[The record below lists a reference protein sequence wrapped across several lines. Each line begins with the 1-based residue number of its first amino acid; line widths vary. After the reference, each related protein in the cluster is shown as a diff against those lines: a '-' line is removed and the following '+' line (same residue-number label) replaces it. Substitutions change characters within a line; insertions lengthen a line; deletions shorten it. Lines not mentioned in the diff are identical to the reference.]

1 MATPRRRRADGE
13 ASRQRILDAAAAIA
27 GERGYEGTSIALVEA
42 RSGLPASSIYWHFG
56 DKDGLIAAVI
66 ERSFQRWLAGAGA
79 WEPPAA
85 GASRS
90 ERLASMLR
98 ATAQSLLEAPDFLRL
113 GLMLVLERR
122 AEEPSARRIFLQVR
136 EETRRRSVAS
146 FSRLFPELNEAG
158 ARSLARL
165 TMAMADGLFIAR
177 EVEGDGLSLVEAF
190 EALVPALL
198 AAAEQLASRAE
209 YSSKAAS

>member
-1 MATPRRRRADGE
+1 
-13 ASRQRILDAAAAIA
+13 
-27 GERGYEGTSIALVEA
+27 
-42 RSGLPASSIYWHFG
+42 
-56 DKDGLIAAVI
+56 
-66 ERSFQRWLAGAGA
+66 
-79 WEPPAA
+79 
-85 GASRS
+85 
-90 ERLASMLR
+90 MLR

-122 AEEPSARRIFLQVR
+122 AEEPSARRIFLKVR